1 MTESASSLE
10 LEQQPRVVDLL
21 GVALVSGAAISAQ
34 IALTRVLSITLWHHF
49 AYLVVGLALLGFGTA
64 GAWLSVRRVRFSASD
79 LQLTLARRA
88 RWGAAL
94 SVAAVLTAL
103 LIRVNPLELFRSSS
117 TFVALALVIALCTA
131 PFLAVGVVLGT
142 ALGAW
147 SQSAGRVYAADL
159 IGGGAFGG
167 LAVVLIPRLGALG
180 LLLFA
185 GCAIAVAALLFAV
198 GSAAARRSALVCV
211 VLIGV
216 CFLLGRDEDSWITPA
231 ATKEISFYH
240 RPDVGIRSIEHR
252 EWTPHGR
259 IDVSYP
265 FDGPPLVA
273 GEVNTHTRLYRVRAV
288 TQDGSAPTTIH
299 QIKQDPSE
307 LEFLPHSSTAAV
319 WVLRGA
325 KFGPTA
331 ERAPGGPRVLVIGVG
346 GGVDVMLALAHG
358 ASHVTGA
365 EINPAILRLLKSR
378 YLDFTGHLAERPDVD
393 LVQSE
398 GRTFIRAS
406 HERYDVIQL
415 AGVDTFTALASGAY
429 SLAEAYVYTAQAF
442 DDYLSHLTE
451 TGCLSV
457 SRLILE
463 PPRETLRLTV
473 TANEA
478 LTRQGVK
485 EPWRHLA
492 VLRTKQWAT
501 LLVCKQPISKEQR
514 DRLVDFA
521 KRERFGMAFDPGAPA
536 GPFSQAVVPDLK
548 RRAAFLDGYPYR
560 LAPATDEAPFFFDYF
575 KWTSLFAL
583 PQMKSESLYGTN
595 VPIGHGVLL
604 GTLLITLLL
613 AFIGIRRPLRMLELP
628 EQLSRRRAGIY
639 FACLGVG
646 YLLVEVALIQRL
658 SFLLGHPTYGL
669 SIVLSG
675 LLAASGVGAM
685 VSQRLASARWLRFA
699 VPCVVLAVAGLSWR
713 VLPTLVGQ
721 GFGVRV
727 AVSLCAI
734 VPLGFLLGMP
744 FPRGIKLLGARSVQL
759 VPWAFGVNAFFT
771 VLASAVAPMF
781 ALVMGFSMLFV
792 LAALSYV
799 AAFWA
804 LGRGDFVRSQ
814 KNNGAP
820 NPGRPASLESE
831 ASASLASAPEDT
843 AEQA

>member
-1 MTESASSLE
+1 
-10 LEQQPRVVDLL
+10 DLL

-64 GAWLSVRRVRFSASD
+64 GAWLSVRRVSFGVGELRLA
-79 LQLTLARRA
+79 LARRG
-88 RWGAAL
+88 RWGAAA
-94 SVAAVLTAL
+94 SVASVLLAL

-117 TFVALALVIALCTA
+117 TFLALGMVIALCTV

-167 LAVVLIPRLGALG
+167 LAVVLIPSLGALG

-185 GCAIAVAALLFAV
+185 GCAVSVAALLFAL
-198 GSAAARRSALVCV
+198 GSPAVRRTALLSGALV
-211 VLIGV
+211 GV
-216 CFLLGRDEDSWITPA
+216 CLLLGRDEDSWITPA
-231 ATKEISFYH
+231 ATKEISLYH
-240 RPDVGIRSIEHR
+240 RPDVGIRSVEHR

-273 GEVNTHTRLYRVRAV
+273 GEVNTHTRLYHVRAV

-299 QIKQDPSE
+299 QIKQDPAE

-325 KFGPTA
+325 KFGPTS
-331 ERAPGGPRVLVIGVG
+331 ERAPGGPKVLVIGVG

-457 SRLILE
+457 SRLILS

-478 LTRQGVK
+478 LERQGVK
-485 EPWRHLA
+485 DPWRHIA

-501 LLVCKQPISKEQR
+501 LMVCKQAISKEQR

-521 KRERFGMAFDPGAPA
+521 KREKFALAFDPGAPA
-536 GPFSQAVVPDLK
+536 GPFAQAVVPDLK
-548 RRAAFLDGYPYR
+548 RRADFFRTYPYR

-604 GTLLITLLL
+604 GTLLVTLLL
-613 AFIGIRRPLRMLELP
+613 AFIGIRRPLRLLQLP
-628 EQLSRRRAGIY
+628 EQLSRRRAGVY

-675 LLAASGVGAM
+675 LLAASGVGAL
-685 VSQRLASARWLRFA
+685 VSQRLTSARWLRFA
-699 VPCVVLAVAGLSWR
+699 VPLVVVAVGALSWR
-713 VLPTLVGQ
+713 LLPSLVGQ
-721 GFGVRV
+721 SFGVRV
-727 AVSLCAI
+727 AVSLGAI

-771 VLASAVAPMF
+771 VLASAVAPLF
-781 ALVMGFSMLFV
+781 ALVLGFSTLFV
-792 LAALSYV
+792 LAALSYM

-804 LGRGDFVRSQ
+804 FGRGDFVRSQ
-814 KNNGAP
+814 KNSGAL
-820 NPGRPASLESE
+820 NPERPSELIGSES
-831 ASASLASAPEDT
+831 SAALAPAPEDT
-843 AEQA
+843 AEQT

>member
-1 MTESASSLE
+1 MTEDTVASLGAP
-10 LEQQPRVVDLL
+10 LDDHPRGVDLL

-64 GAWLSVRRVRFSASD
+64 GAWLSVRRVRFETAHLRQLLAS
-79 LQLTLARRA
+79 RG
-88 RWGAAL
+88 RWGAVA
-94 SVAAVLTAL
+94 SVASVLLAL
-103 LIRVNPLELFRSSS
+103 LIRVNPLELFRNSS
-117 TFVALALVIALCTA
+117 TLIALSLVIALCTV

-147 SQSAGRVYAADL
+147 SQHAGRVYAADL

-167 LAVVLIPRLGALG
+167 LAVVLIPFLGALG

-185 GCAIAVAALLFAV
+185 GCAVGVAALCFAFGTDAV
-198 GSAAARRSALVCV
+198 RRTALVTLALATVC
-211 VLIGV
+211 LGV
-216 CFLLGRDEDSWITPA
+216 GRDEDSWILPA
-231 ATKEISFYH
+231 PTKEISFYH
-240 RPDVGIRSIEHR
+240 RPDVGIRSIEYR

-273 GEVNTHTRLYRVRAV
+273 GEVNTNSRTYRVRAV

-299 QIKQDPSE
+299 QIERDPSE

-325 KFGPTA
+325 KFGPTS

-365 EINPAILRLLKSR
+365 EINPAILGLLKSR

-393 LVQSE
+393 LVNSE
-398 GRTFIRAS
+398 GRTFVRAT

-442 DDYLSHLTE
+442 DDYLAHLTDS
-451 TGCLSV
+451 GCLSV
-457 SRLILE
+457 SRLILQ

-478 LTRQGVK
+478 LTRRGVRD
-485 EPWRHLA
+485 PWRHIA

-501 LLVCKQPISKEQR
+501 LLVCRQAITKEQR
-514 DRLVDFA
+514 DRLVGFA
-521 KRERFGMAFDPGAPA
+521 KRERFGMAFDPGAPS
-536 GPFSQAVVPDLK
+536 GPFAEAIVPDLA
-548 RRAAFLDGYPYR
+548 RRARFLSSYPYR
-560 LAPATDEAPFFFDYF
+560 LEPATDEAPFFFDYF
-575 KWTSLFAL
+575 KWSSLLAL

-604 GTLLITLLL
+604 GTVLVTLLL
-613 AFIGIRRPLRMLELP
+613 AFFGIRKPLQLLEIP
-628 EQLSRRRAGIY
+628 PQLSRRRAGIY

-669 SIVLSG
+669 SVVLSG
-675 LLAASGVGAM
+675 LLAASGLGAL
-685 VSQRLASARWLRFA
+685 VSQRLRSARWLRFV
-699 VPCVVLAVAGLSWR
+699 VPLVVLLVGLLSWR
-713 VLPTLVGQ
+713 FLPGLVGAS
-721 GFGVRV
+721 FGARLG
-727 AVSLCAI
+727 VSLAAI
-734 VPLGFLLGMP
+734 LPLGFVLGMP
-744 FPRGIKLLGARSVQL
+744 FPRGIRLLGERAVQL

-771 VLASAVAPMF
+771 VLASAFAPMF
-781 ALVMGFSMLFV
+781 ALALGFSSLFA
-792 LAALSYV
+792 LAAASYA

-804 LGRGDFVRSQ
+804 FGRGDFATSEEQ
-814 KNNGAP
+814 HTQTGA
-820 NPGRPASLESE
+820 REQSAA
-831 ASASLASAPEDT
+831 ASASDAA
-843 AEQA
+843 

>member
-1 MTESASSLE
+1 MTEAAASE
-10 LEQQPRVVDLL
+10 EAARENQPRPVDLL

-34 IALTRVLSITLWHHF
+34 IALTRILSITLWHHF

-64 GAWLSVRRVRFSASD
+64 GAWLSVRRVRFAAGE
-79 LQLTLARRA
+79 LRQTLATRG
-88 RWGAAL
+88 RWGAAA
-94 SVAAVLTAL
+94 SVAAVLLAL
-103 LIRVNPLELFRSSS
+103 LIRVNPLELFRSGS
-117 TFVALALVIALCTA
+117 TFVALALVITLCTV
-131 PFLAVGVVLGT
+131 PFLAVGVILGT

-147 SQSAGRVYAADL
+147 SDQAGRVYAADL

-167 LAVVLIPRLGALG
+167 LAVVFIPVLGALG
-180 LLLFA
+180 LLLAA
-185 GCAIAVAALLFAV
+185 GCAVGIAALLFSL
-198 GSAAARRSALVCV
+198 GSAAARRTALVCLTLLV
-211 VLIGV
+211 VCLG
-216 CFLLGRDEDSWITPA
+216 LGRDEDSWIAPA

-240 RPDVGIRSIEHR
+240 RPDVGIRSVEHR

-273 GEVNTHTRLYRVRAV
+273 GEVNTHTRSYRVRAV

-299 QIKQDPSE
+299 QIESDPAE

-331 ERAPGGPRVLVIGVG
+331 KRAPGGPRVLVIGVG

-378 YLDFTGHLAERPDVD
+378 YLDFTGNLAERPDVD
-393 LVQSE
+393 LVQAE
-398 GRTFIRAS
+398 GRTFIRS
-406 HERYDVIQL
+406 SEERYDVIQL

-501 LLVCKQPISKEQR
+501 LLVCKQAISKEQR
-514 DRLVDFA
+514 DRLVEFA

-536 GPFSQAVVPDLK
+536 GPFAQAVVPDLK
-548 RRAAFLDGYPYR
+548 RRAAFLSNYPYR
-560 LAPATDEAPFFFDYF
+560 LSPATDEAPFFFDYF

-583 PQMKSESLYGTN
+583 PQMKSESLYGTS

-604 GTLLITLLL
+604 GTALVTLLL
-613 AFIGIRRPLRMLELP
+613 AFVGIRRPLKLLKLP
-628 EQLSRRRAGIY
+628 EELSRGRAGIY
-639 FACLGVG
+639 FACLGIG

-658 SFLLGHPTYGL
+658 SYLLGHPTYGL
-669 SIVLSG
+669 SVVLSG
-675 LLAASGVGAM
+675 LLAASGAGALF
-685 VSQRLASARWLRFA
+685 SQRLLRAGWLRFA
-699 VPCVVLAVAGLSWR
+699 VPLVVLVVGGLSWR
-713 VLPTLVGQ
+713 LLPGWVGLP
-721 GFGVRV
+721 FGQRL
-727 AVSLCAI
+727 AFSLLTI
-734 VPLGFLLGMP
+734 LPLGFLLGMP
-744 FPRGIKLLGARSVQL
+744 FPRGIKLLGERSVQL

-771 VLASAVAPMF
+771 VLTSSLAPLF
-781 ALVMGFSMLFV
+781 ALATGFSSLFV

-799 AAFWA
+799 AAFVA
-804 LGRGDFVRSQ
+804 FGRGDFARVRKSG
-814 KNNGAP
+814 GAP
-820 NPGRPASLESE
+820 ELANLPGRDEV
-831 ASASLASAPEDT
+831 SAPPPSPEG